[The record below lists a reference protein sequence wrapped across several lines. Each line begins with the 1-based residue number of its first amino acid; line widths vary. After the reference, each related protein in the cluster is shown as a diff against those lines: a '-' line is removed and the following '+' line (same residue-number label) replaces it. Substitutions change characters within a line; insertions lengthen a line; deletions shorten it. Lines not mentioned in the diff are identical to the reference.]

1 MKIMIPN
8 PFNFQARK
16 TFLPQIKANP
26 VGEELVLDFNGVSTL
41 DSAALGMLLMAREQ
55 TKSSAGRVSL
65 VNCNDAI
72 KQVLEVAQFHML
84 FKIS

>member
-1 MKIMIPN
+1 MIIKIPN

-26 VGEELVLDFNGVSTL
+26 AGEELILDFEGVTTL

-55 TKSSAGRVSL
+55 TKDTSSRVSL
-65 VNCNDAI
+65 INCNDSV
-72 KQVLEVAQFHML
+72 KQILEVAQFHML